1 MTSSQIAVLQGTLEL
16 LTLRAL
22 QGNQPMHGYAILGW
36 LRRVTQQELIV
47 EDAALYPAL
56 HRMEARGLI
65 QSRWG
70 RSENNRRAKFYSLTD
85 KGRKALRD
93 EAEIWRRYVGM
104 MDRVLEADQGA

>member
-22 QGNQPMHGYAILGW
+22 QGSQPMHGYAILAW
-36 LRRVTQQELIV
+36 LRRVTRQELLV

-65 QSRWG
+65 DSRWG
-70 RSENNRRAKFYSLTD
+70 RSENNRRAKFYSLTE

-93 EAEIWRRYVGM
+93 EAETWRRYVGV